1 MNWYKKIF
9 NMVEIFITNI
19 KSENRSREILQFL
32 ESKFPNLNIN
42 FDLEDFNK
50 PYPCGHSILR
60 TEGELIDSKLIPEAL
75 KLKGIKSEIYGDHI
89 CA

>member
-32 ESKFPNLNIN
+32 ESKFPNLHIN

-60 TEGELIDSKLIPEAL
+60 TEGELIDSNLIPEAL
-75 KLKGIKSEIYGDHI
+75 KLKGIKSEIYRDHI